1 MSAKLRKTLTTV
13 CACLILVAAVS
24 RLAFAENTA
33 DLPEVKS
40 IRLGFGNHYKL
51 GCWTPVYVE
60 LSGALGDSGASGRFD
75 IEAPDGDDVP
85 AWFIGPRIIWTEGAT
100 RTQYVRIGRPNS
112 ELKVRLTKL
121 GTLEESPPELLA
133 GVSTPTD
140 ALALPA
146 TNELIVQFGASIG
159 LPEMFRRLELPE
171 VERADVVTIDRP
183 QRLPAWWYGYEGVD
197 LVVIAGAPTV
207 KQSLFDSQ
215 TAAALNQWV
224 LRGGTLVV
232 TCAANAEEVFGAES
246 PMRQFAPGE
255 LAGMATLTGLQLGP
269 IESFARGEERLDV
282 NSLRVPQWKNLA
294 ANSFVKLRSSDVPL
308 VVETPRGFGRVV
320 YVALDLDKPPLAQW
334 LGRNRFLE
342 HLLGRHTQPAG
353 HSGLDEGPQQG
364 SRLGFVD
371 LTGQLR
377 GALDQFDGVQIIPF
391 WLVATLALVYIAAL
405 AGLTYWVA
413 VRWLQRPAVAWA
425 ILPIAI
431 VLFSAIA
438 YAMAYHAKGTGQ
450 KLNQI
455 DLVDVD
461 TEEHHARGTTWFN
474 VFSAENTLLNLGI
487 DPTFPAQQTRVGFE
501 PTALYVPL
509 LGWLGLPG
517 GGLGGMNSRAV
528 NLPLFDEPYQ
538 IDPLTGTMTG
548 VPLSAW
554 STKSFVA
561 RWETAGGG
569 IESALTESSDGRLRG
584 SISNQLSVPLTDCV
598 LLFGHGESG
607 WAYKLKTLPPGGKAN
622 VDQDQFESQSLNTY
636 LTKRRIVSSKDE
648 AVGYDR
654 ASFDIGR
661 IVEVMMFHER
671 AGATNYT
678 GLLNRYQNF
687 VDMSN
692 ELDMGR
698 AILIGRG
705 PDGAQIKIND
715 QPAPDDDQNRH
726 TTIYRF
732 VLPVAARHN

>member
-1 MSAKLRKTLTTV
+1 MSATVKRTLPTV

-24 RLAFAENTA
+24 CLAFAENTA

-40 IRLGFGNHYKL
+40 IRLGFDNHYKL
-51 GCWTPVYVE
+51 GCWTPVYME
-60 LSGALGDSGASGRFD
+60 LSGALGDSGAAGRFD

-85 AWFIGPRIIWTEGAT
+85 AWFIGPRFIWTEGAT
-100 RTQYVRIGRPNS
+100 RTEYVRIGRPNS
-112 ELKVRLTKL
+112 QLKVRLTKL
-121 GTLEESPPELLA
+121 GSVEESPPELLA

-140 ALALPA
+140 AVALPA

-159 LPEMFRRLELPE
+159 LTEMFRRLELPE

-183 QRLPAWWYGYEGVD
+183 QPLPGCWYGYEGVD
-197 LVVIAGAPTV
+197 VVVIAGASTV
-207 KQSLFDSQ
+207 EKSLLDSQ
-215 TAAALNQWV
+215 TAVALNQWV

-232 TCAANAEEVFGAES
+232 ACAENAEEVFGAES
-246 PMRQFAPGE
+246 PLRQFAPGK
-255 LAGMATLTGLQLGP
+255 LAGMANLTGLQLGP
-269 IESFARGEERLDV
+269 IESFAHGEERLDA

-294 ANSFVKLRSSDVPL
+294 ANSLVKLRSSDVPL
-308 VVETPRGFGRVV
+308 VMQTPRGFGQLI

-342 HLLGRHTQPAG
+342 HLLDRRAQPGG
-353 HSGLDEGPQQG
+353 HSGVDEGPQQG

-391 WLVATLALVYIAAL
+391 WLVAMLALLYIAAL

-413 VRWLQRPAVAWA
+413 VRWLQRPAVAWV

-438 YAMAYHAKGTGQ
+438 YAMAYRAKRTGQ

-461 TEEHHARGTTWFN
+461 TEEGHVRGTTWFN
-474 VFSAENTLLNLGI
+474 VFSAENALLDLRI
-487 DPTFPAQQTRVGFE
+487 DPSYPAERTGVEFKS
-501 PTALYVPL
+501 TAVYVPL
-509 LGWLGLPG
+509 LAWLGLPG

-538 IDPLTGTMTG
+538 IDPITGTMTG

-569 IESALTESSDGRLRG
+569 IESALDGIIGWTPARQHCEPSQRAAYRLRAAFRARRQRVG
-584 SISNQLSVPLTDCV
+584 
-598 LLFGHGESG
+598 
-607 WAYKLKTLPPGGKAN
+607 LPAEETAP
-622 VDQDQFESQSLNTY
+622 
-636 LTKRRIVSSKDE
+636 
-648 AVGYDR
+648 
-654 ASFDIGR
+654 
-661 IVEVMMFHER
+661 
-671 AGATNYT
+671 AGARREYRSRSARTAKPEH
-678 GLLNRYQNF
+678 LL
-687 VDMSN
+687 D
-692 ELDMGR
+692 
-698 AILIGRG
+698 
-705 PDGAQIKIND
+705 
-715 QPAPDDDQNRH
+715 
-726 TTIYRF
+726 
-732 VLPVAARHN
+732 